1 MYSHLKNQCGF
12 TLVELIMVIVLIAIL
27 SVTALP
33 RFFDRSSFE
42 ARAFFDDTLNAVRF
56 AKKQAVS
63 SGCKVRVI
71 FSNAGYSLI
80 HEDSCDS
87 DTFDNTLPVKQPN
100 GTEQYASST
109 TNISVTASHNTTT
122 FDSLGQADTDNQISI
137 GGRTI
142 TVVSATGFVYDSTP

>member
-1 MYSHLKNQCGF
+1 MQTHSVKQCGF
-12 TLVELIMVIVLIAIL
+12 TMVELIMVIVLIAIL
-27 SVTALP
+27 SATALP

-42 ARAFFDDTLNAVRF
+42 TRAFFDDTLNAVRF

-63 SGCKVRVI
+63 SGCKVRVT
-71 FSNAGYSLI
+71 FSNNGYSLI
-80 HEDSCDS
+80 HEDNCDS
-87 DTFDNTLPVKQPN
+87 NTFDNTRPVKQPN
-100 GTEQYASST
+100 SSEHYASST